1 MGFKIENGVLIKY
14 TEEPGVTEVVIPDS
28 VTSIGYEA
36 FYGCKSLT
44 AVTIPDSVTSIGWG
58 AFEECKSLTAVTI
71 PDSVTSIGES
81 AFRGCTG
88 LADDKGLVIIRNVL
102 YCYHG
107 NDSVVTIPDSVT
119 SIGEK
124 AFYGCKSLTSVTIPD
139 SVTSIGDQAFHSCK
153 RLTSVTIPDSV
164 TSIGWGAF
172 EECKSLT
179 SVTIPDSVTSIG
191 AWAFYECKNLT
202 SVTIPD
208 SVTSIGD
215 EAFSDC
221 SSLTAVTIPDSVT
234 SIGDRAFYWCSLTA
248 VTIPDSVTSIGESAF
263 RGCTGLA
270 DDKGLVIIRNV
281 LYSYHG
287 NDSVVTIPD
296 SVTSIGDCAF
306 YNCKRLTNITI
317 PDSVTSIGESAF
329 ESCKSLTSVT
339 IPDSVKSVGRDAFK
353 DCYGLKT
360 FNGSLSKIPGYIPVD
375 KIIVS
380 DDYIKTG
387 DKIDPKLI
395 KNIKTKDIELLSYL
409 LVYQTAK
416 AWKQHIFDY
425 IKKKDRQAVYDL
437 IPARLRETDKV
448 SSASAAQVLEFT
460 RSFINDL
467 SSESITELYAVFKE
481 KKCNKQLKEMD
492 DDANIQGKMNSADG
506 TFTVKKPFYESF
518 IEDNKIKTIAKE
530 IKNLGIT
537 MQDIPDLIDKD
548 GQKIPKEIT
557 AWLLTV
563 HGTEFDKYDYY
574 LIGGYDKPGI
584 CSKAKKIISR
594 VAPEAF
600 QKFLNTIIEYLVI
613 SVSYL
618 EKKRISLAIPIC
630 RYADEEA
637 MASLTSQA
645 SKWSYRP
652 FSVFSQACLYSNTRS
667 AMLFAERYH
676 ELDKYAELRGMD
688 EDTFRDMYLSDIGLD
703 TQGGKA
709 YDLGNQ
715 TVTAR
720 LQKDLSFIFEL
731 PDGKTAKS
739 LPKKGAD
746 TDKYEA
752 AKKDFDEMK
761 KAAKKIL
768 KSRSNVLFEDF
779 LSGET
784 KKAQAWKDAY
794 INNPLLRNI
803 AKIVVWSQDS
813 STFVLTDSGA
823 IDCSGQEYTITDEE
837 IIIAHPMKME
847 KADVTA
853 WQKYFADN
861 NLKQPFAQVWEPACD
876 PKQISPDRYKGCMIP
891 FYRFANMEKHGIT
904 VDDWDYHNQIGISFR
919 GCKAKVERID
929 WDRHTINMKDRF
941 EITDF
946 HFGKFTRQV
955 NHIVAYLDRVTVME
969 RIQKDDI
976 TVMQQMDSFTVAQII
991 EFISMAQEAGAVN
1004 VTAALLEYRNNTY
1017 PDYNVM
1023 DEFVLDW

>member
-1 MGFKIENGVLIKY
+1 MGFEIENGVLKKY
-14 TEEPGVTEVVIPDS
+14 TEKPGVTEVVIPDS
-28 VTSIGYEA
+28 VTSIGSWA
-36 FYGCKSLT
+36 FSGCSSLT
-44 AVTIPDSVTSIGWG
+44 T
-58 AFEECKSLTAVTI
+58 
-71 PDSVTSIGES
+71 
-81 AFRGCTG
+81 
-88 LADDKGLVIIRNVL
+88 
-102 YCYHG
+102 
-107 NDSVVTIPDSVT
+107 
-119 SIGEK
+119 
-124 AFYGCKSLTSVTIPD
+124 VTIPD
-139 SVTSIGDQAFHSCK
+139 SVTSIGD
-153 RLTSVTIPDSV
+153 
-164 TSIGWGAF
+164 
-172 EECKSLT
+172 
-179 SVTIPDSVTSIG
+179 
-191 AWAFYECKNLT
+191 
-202 SVTIPD
+202 
-208 SVTSIGD
+208 
-215 EAFSDC
+215 
-221 SSLTAVTIPDSVT
+221 
-234 SIGDRAFYWCSLTA
+234 
-248 VTIPDSVTSIGESAF
+248 SAF

-287 NDSVVTIPD
+287 NDSEVTIPD
-296 SVTSIGDCAF
+296 SVTSIGVSAFSSCAS
-306 YNCKRLTNITI
+306 LTSVTI
-317 PDSVTSIGESAF
+317 PDSVTSIGENAF
-329 ESCKSLTSVT
+329 YHCISLIDVA
-339 IPDSVKSVGRDAFK
+339 IGKSVYLVGKDAFK
-353 DCYGLKT
+353 FCDRIKSIRI
-360 FNGSLSKIPGYIPVD
+360 NGGLSKIPGNIPVD

-395 KNIKTKDIELLSYL
+395 KNIKTKDIVLLSYL

-492 DDANIQGKMNSADG
+492 DDATIQGKMNSADG
-506 TFTVKKPFYESF
+506 TFTIKKPFYESF
-518 IEDNKIKTIAKE
+518 IENNKIKTIAKE

-574 LIGGYDKPGI
+574 LISGYDKPGI
-584 CSKAKKIISR
+584 CSKAQKIISR

-613 SVSYL
+613 SVSCL
-618 EKKRISLAIPIC
+618 GKKRISLAIPIC
-630 RYADEEA
+630 RYADEET
-637 MASLTSQA
+637 MVSLTSRA
-645 SKWSYRP
+645 SKWSYKP

-703 TQGGKA
+703 THGGKA

-720 LQKDLSFIFEL
+720 LQKDLTFLFEL
-731 PDGKTAKS
+731 PNGKTAKS

-746 TDKYEA
+746 TDKYET

-768 KSRSNVLFEDF
+768 KSRGNVLFEDF
-779 LSGET
+779 LSGKT
-784 KKAQAWKDAY
+784 RKAQAWKDAY
-794 INNPLLRNI
+794 LNNPLLRNI
-803 AKIVVWSQDS
+803 AKIIVWSQGNN
-813 STFVLTDSGA
+813 TFVLTDNGA
-823 IDCSGQEYTITDEE
+823 IDCNGQEYTITDEE
-837 IIIAHPMKME
+837 IKIAHPMEMD

-853 WQKYFADN
+853 WQKYFSDN
-861 NLKQPFAQVWEPACD
+861 NLKQPFAQVWEPVRNPAQV
-876 PKQISPDRYKGCMIP
+876 KEDRYKGCRLEVYQ
-891 FYRFANMEKHGIT
+891 FSGKDKHGIHAYG
-904 VDDWDYHNQIGISFR
+904 VHAYSDDFGFKLDDCKLGYECDTCRLDEIKGVYYTLGKFSF
-919 GCKAKVERID
+919 K
-929 WDRHTINMKDRF
+929 
-941 EITDF
+941 
-946 HFGKFTRQV
+946 KFTRKV
-955 NHIVAYLDRVTVME
+955 NHIITILDKMTVSD
-969 RIQKDDI
+969 RILKDD
-976 TVMQQMDSFTVAQII
+976 VSVVEQMNSFTVAQII

-1017 PDYNVM
+1017 PDYNMM